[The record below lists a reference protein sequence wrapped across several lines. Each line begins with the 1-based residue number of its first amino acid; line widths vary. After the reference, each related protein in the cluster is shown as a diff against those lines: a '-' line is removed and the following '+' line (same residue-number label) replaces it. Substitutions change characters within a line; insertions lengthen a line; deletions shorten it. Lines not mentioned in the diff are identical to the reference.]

1 MADLDTIKLIPVTV
15 CNRKKNISKSEISL
29 NTSNNSVDILEK
41 SINIKLS
48 YSFFANSKAIVLL
61 PTRLAPSNKQADRS
75 AYFSFH
81 SNNSLYTFRLNIY
94 PPVMKQHYFNIT
106 LAEKR
111 HYFNVLFRIK
121 RHYFNILFTTK
132 RHYFNILEINIII
145 SDVSSFKGF

>member
-1 MADLDTIKLIPVTV
+1 MYDGAEVKLTPKYYEQYKNTI
-15 CNRKKNISKSEISL
+15 
-29 NTSNNSVDILEK
+29 NTEK

-94 PPVMKQHYFNIT
+94 PPVMKLHYFNIT

-111 HYFNVLFRIK
+111 YYFNILFRLK
-121 RHYFNILFTTK
+121 RHYFNILLHIK
-132 RHYFNILEINIII
+132 RRYFNILTINIVMMFE
-145 SDVSSFKGF
+145 VSSFDWKF

>member
-1 MADLDTIKLIPVTV
+1 MIEQNKTYLK
-15 CNRKKNISKSEISL
+15 NRGFIFFVLFFLFTNLYSDST
-29 NTSNNSVDILEK
+29 NSNEYEALQK

-94 PPVMKQHYFNIT
+94 PPVMKLHYFNIT

-111 HYFNVLFRIK
+111 YYFNILFRLKRHYFNVLLHIK
-121 RHYFNILFTTK
+121 RRYFNILT
-132 RHYFNILEINIII
+132 INI
-145 SDVSSFKGF
+145 VMMFEV